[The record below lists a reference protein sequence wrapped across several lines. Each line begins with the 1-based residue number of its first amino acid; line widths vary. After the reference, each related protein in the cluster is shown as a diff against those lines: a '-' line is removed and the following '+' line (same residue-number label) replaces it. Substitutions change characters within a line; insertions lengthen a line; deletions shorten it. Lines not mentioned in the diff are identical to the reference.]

1 MAVRRPA
8 NALALAVLSLLAE
21 RPMHPYEMS
30 STLRERHKEESIR
43 LNYGSLYSVVESL
56 EKKGLIAAR
65 ETVREGRRPERT
77 VYEITSDGEVVMTDW
92 LSELLS
98 EPSPQYTDFEA
109 ALSLMATLPPE
120 DVLRLLERRLT
131 ELALQART
139 HEAIRAAVPEGFPR
153 LFVVE
158 SDYQQA
164 LRDAET
170 AFVSGLVGELRDGTF
185 GGLAVW
191 RRIHELRDEGLAPD
205 ALERV
210 LRDEFPELEAMMP
223 SS

>member
-1 MAVRRPA
+1 MAVRRPS
-8 NALALAVLSLLAE
+8 NALALAVLSLLSE

-30 STLRERHKEESIR
+30 STLRQRHKEDSIR
-43 LNYGSLYSVVESL
+43 VNYGSLYSVVESL
-56 EKKGLIAAR
+56 QKKGLIAVR

-77 VYEITSDGEVVMTDW
+77 IYEITPDGELVMTDW

-109 ALSLMATLPPE
+109 ALSLMATLPPDE
-120 DVLRLLERRLT
+120 VLRLLERRLA
-131 ELALQART
+131 ELALQSRT
-139 HEAIRAAVPEGFPR
+139 YAAIRGAVPDGFPR

-170 AFVSGLVGELRDGTF
+170 AFVTGLVDELRDGTF
-185 GGLAVW
+185 DGLPVW
-191 RRIHELRDEGLAPD
+191 RRMHELRDQGLAPD
-205 ALERV
+205 ALQQV
-210 LRDEFPELEAMMP
+210 LRQEFPELEAMMP